1 MRTYFLPKNN
11 FNPEASHGPGSEKK
25 SETYHLDAQPSAIGP
40 WPENIAGENSDF
52 SEVPRGDVN
61 GIIISAKIM
70 NWIILIKIRKP
81 LIIF

>member
-1 MRTYFLPKNN
+1 M
-11 FNPEASHGPGSEKK
+11 
-25 SETYHLDAQPSAIGP
+25 DAQPSAIGP

-70 NWIILIKIRKP
+70 NWIILIKIGNSSKLSECVDWFGVSKCRR
-81 LIIF
+81 